1 MNKSIAIC
9 LLAFASVFAL
19 AGQTQAQEIA
29 EDVQETVR
37 ARVIEVISERT
48 EIIPGTDTSHNVSTM
63 RVEIL
68 QGDKKGEIVEVE
80 NDFADL
86 DEGDTFYL
94 RRIVQWDGGDDLYSV
109 ADPDRTPALFIL
121 SLAFVILTIVF
132 GGKQGVR
139 GLLSLVGSLLLIA
152 FVLLPAIL
160 SGYSPVIVSMAVS
173 SLIIILGSY
182 ITHGFNKTT
191 TSAVIGM
198 VATILFAGAIAYIS
212 IKATGL
218 TGYESDEATYLHFN
232 TQGGID
238 LAGLLL
244 GGILIGLL
252 GVLYDAAISQA
263 IAVEELHKVAPHLPR
278 RNIYS
283 RAIRIGRE
291 HIGALVDTLAI
302 AYVGASLPLLLLFYA
317 SSESAIVIVNR
328 EVFSAEIVRT
338 LVGSI
343 GLILAVPLTTLV
355 SSWMLIKKTDE
366 SVDAATLQ
374 KEKEALDHSG
384 HHHHH

>member
-1 MNKSIAIC
+1 MKTILAIC
-9 LLAFASVFAL
+9 LFTLAFAGGAN
-19 AGQTQAQEIA
+19 AQEIA
-29 EDVQETVR
+29 EDVHETVK
-37 ARVIEVISERT
+37 ARVVEVVSEKS
-48 EIIPGTDTSHNVSTM
+48 EKIPGTDTLHNVSILK
-63 RVEIL
+63 VEIL
-68 QGDKKGEIVEVE
+68 KGEEKGKMLEIE
-80 NDFADL
+80 NDFVRL
-86 DEGDTFYL
+86 EKGDTFYL
-94 RRIVQWDGGDDLYSV
+94 RRISPWDGGEDLYSV

-121 SLAFVILTIVF
+121 ALIFVILTIIF

-139 GLLSLVGSLLLIA
+139 GLLSLAGSLLLIA

-160 SGYSPVIVSMAVS
+160 MGYSPVVVSIGVS

-182 ITHGFNKTT
+182 ITHGFNRTT
-191 TSAVIGM
+191 TSAVVGM
-198 VATILFAGAIAYIS
+198 VTTILFAGAIAYLS

-218 TGYESDEATYLHFN
+218 TGYESDEATYLNFN

-263 IAVEELHKVAPHLPR
+263 IAVEELHKIAPHLPR
-278 RNIYS
+278 RTIYS

-317 SSESAIVIVNR
+317 SSESAMVIVNR

-355 SSWMLIKKTDE
+355 ASWMLIKKPAG
-366 SVDAATLQ
+366 SADAKILQ
-374 KEKEALDHSG
+374 EEREALEHAR
-384 HHHHH
+384 HTHKH

>member
-1 MNKSIAIC
+1 MKRILAIC
-9 LLAFASVFAL
+9 LFAL
-19 AGQTQAQEIA
+19 ALAGGANAQEIV
-29 EDVQETVR
+29 EDFQETVK
-37 ARVIEVISERT
+37 ARVVEVISERS
-48 EIIPGTDTSHNVSTM
+48 EIIPGTDTPHDVSLLK
-63 RVEIL
+63 VEIL
-68 QGDKKGEIVEVE
+68 QGELKGKTVEVE
-80 NDFADL
+80 NDFAPL
-86 DEGDTFYL
+86 EEGDTFYL
-94 RRIVQWDGGDDLYSV
+94 RHIAPWDGGDDLYSI

-121 SLAFVILTIVF
+121 ALIFVVLTIIF

-139 GLLSLVGSLLLIA
+139 GLLSLAGSLLLIT

-160 SGYSPVIVSMAVS
+160 AGYPPVVVSMAVS

-182 ITHGFNKTT
+182 ITHGFNRTT

-198 VATILFAGAIAYIS
+198 VSTILFAGAIAYVS
-212 IKATGL
+212 INATGL

-232 TQGGID
+232 SRGEID

-263 IAVEELHKVAPHLPR
+263 VAVEELHKVAPHLPR
-278 RNIYS
+278 RAIYS

-343 GLILAVPLTTLV
+343 GLILAVPLTTIV
-355 SSWMLIKKTDE
+355 ASWMLIKKTSDSADE
-366 SVDAATLQ
+366 STL
-374 KEKEALDHSG
+374 KAELEAIEHSG
-384 HHHHH
+384 HHH

>member
-1 MNKSIAIC
+1 MKKLILLFAFSII
-9 LLAFASVFAL
+9 LPSGLS
-19 AGQTQAQEIA
+19 AQEIV
-29 EDVQETVR
+29 EDFQETIK
-37 ARVIEVISERT
+37 ARVVEVVSERM
-48 EIIPGTDTSHNVSTM
+48 EIIPGTDTSHQVQTLL
-63 RVEIL
+63 VEL
-68 QGDKKGEIVEVE
+68 LGGSARGTEVVID
-80 NDFADL
+80 NDFIDL
-86 DEGDTFYL
+86 EKGDTFYIK
-94 RRIVQWDGGDDLYSV
+94 RIMPWDGGDDLYSV
-109 ADPDRTPALFIL
+109 ADPDRTPALFFL
-121 SLAFVILTIVF
+121 ALAFIVLTIIF

-139 GLLSLVGSLLLIA
+139 GLLSLAGSLLLIA

-160 SGYSPVIVSMAVS
+160 AGYSPVLVSMAVS

-182 ITHGFNKTT
+182 ITHGFNRTT

-198 VATILFAGAIAYIS
+198 VVTILFAGAIAYIS
-212 IKATGL
+212 INATGL

-263 IAVEELHKVAPHLPR
+263 IAVEELHKIAPHLPR

-317 SSESAIVIVNR
+317 STESALVIVNR

-355 SSWMLIKKTDE
+355 ASWMLIRKSDGASEEVLKE
-366 SVDAATLQ
+366 
-374 KEKEALDHSG
+374 EKERLEHTG

>member
-1 MNKSIAIC
+1 MKKIIAIT
-9 LLAFASVFAL
+9 LFTLAFASQAS
-19 AGQTQAQEIA
+19 AQEIA
-29 EDVQETVR
+29 EDVHKTVK
-37 ARVIEVISERT
+37 ARVIEVVSQRSET
-48 EIIPGTDTSHNVSTM
+48 IPGTDTVHTVSTLKIE
-63 RVEIL
+63 VL
-68 QGDKKGEIVEVE
+68 QGEEKGKILEIQ
-80 NDFADL
+80 NDFVDL
-86 DEGDTFYL
+86 EKGDAFYL
-94 RRIVQWDGGDDLYSV
+94 RRISQWDGGEDLYSV

-121 SLAFVILTIVF
+121 ALAFVILTIIF
-132 GGKQGVR
+132 GGKQGMR
-139 GLLSLVGSLLLIA
+139 GLLSLAGSLFLIA

-160 SGYSPVIVSMAVS
+160 NGYSPVIVSMAVS

-191 TSAVIGM
+191 TSAVVGM
-198 VATILFAGAIAYIS
+198 VTTILFSGAIAYLS

-218 TGYESDEATYLHFN
+218 TGYESDEATYLNFN
-232 TQGGID
+232 TQGSID

-263 IAVEELHKVAPHLPR
+263 VAVEELHRVAPHLPR
-278 RNIYS
+278 KTIYS

-317 SSESAIVIVNR
+317 SSESALVIINR

-355 SSWMLIKKTDE
+355 ASWMLIKKSDDE
-366 SVDAATLQ
+366 ADAKTLQ
-374 KEKEALDHSG
+374 AEKDAIEHTG
-384 HHHHH
+384 HHHH